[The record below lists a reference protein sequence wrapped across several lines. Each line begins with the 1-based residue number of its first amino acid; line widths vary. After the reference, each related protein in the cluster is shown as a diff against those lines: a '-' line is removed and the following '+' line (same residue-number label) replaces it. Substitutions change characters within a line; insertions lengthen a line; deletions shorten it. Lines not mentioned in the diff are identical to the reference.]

1 MHINIKK
8 LKDHDILAGIIT
20 TLIMLIMLIIINIC
34 SFAVPVGFNHILY
47 IGSIITIILLIVVI
61 IVQLLE
67 KHTKNKL

>member
-20 TLIMLIMLIIINIC
+20 TLIMLIIINIC
-34 SFAVPVGFNHILY
+34 SFAVPVGFNHILH
-47 IGSIITIILLIVVI
+47 IGSIIVIILLIVAI

>member
-20 TLIMLIMLIIINIC
+20 TLIMLIIINIC

-47 IGSIITIILLIVVI
+47 IGSISVIILLIVAI